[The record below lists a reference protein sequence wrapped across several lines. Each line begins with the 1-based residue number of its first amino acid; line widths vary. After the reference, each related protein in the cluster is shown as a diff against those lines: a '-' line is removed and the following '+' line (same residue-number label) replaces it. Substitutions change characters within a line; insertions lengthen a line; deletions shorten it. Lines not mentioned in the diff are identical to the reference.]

1 MSEHPVIKTKART
14 FIHVG
19 AGAGK
24 RLAEFQHHEPD
35 KIVLVEAERSAAA
48 RLTQKNASA
57 SHLQVI
63 QAALGREEGEAELSL
78 WNFARLNSTQEPTS
92 ELHELFPGLIRKER
106 QSVPVITPARL
117 MSEVGPVKRPLS
129 VILETPGYE
138 MVFLEACKADGVL
151 DQIDQLEL
159 LAAEEVLY
167 EGAATRAELEA
178 WLSDE
183 GFVVTLRDEEDAD
196 WTVLH
201 LVADQKARALL
212 RAQARIDALNENVA
226 SLEATLSEMHA
237 ALTAANERAE
247 QHESALSA
255 AADAK
260 AKALAE
266 RDAALKSATEKTSGF
281 EATMASLEKQRNSAE
296 QKRDEAVATLDFQT
310 RFQAMLQVDLEN
322 LRARLEQS
330 ETQRQRQEDL
340 LGKLTAK
347 LSLAAEYLRHMPTNG
362 PESLAASHSPELS
375 SPRGRTDAKRKKTK
389 AGKGSN
395 A

>member
-1 MSEHPVIKTKART
+1 MSEHPVIETKART

-24 RLAEFQHHEPD
+24 RLAEFQRHEPD

-48 RLTQKNASA
+48 RLTQKNATA
-57 SHLQVI
+57 SHVQVI

-117 MSEVGPVKRPLS
+117 MSEMGPVKRPLS
-129 VILETPGYE
+129 VILETPGNE
-138 MVFLEACKADGVL
+138 MIFLEACKADGVL

-178 WLSDE
+178 WLSEE

-201 LVADQKARALL
+201 LVADQKSRALL
-212 RAQARIDALNENVA
+212 RAEARIAELSATVA
-226 SLEATLSEMHA
+226 SLEAALKATRARADQQESAQSAAVEAKISTLEA
-237 ALTAANERAE
+237 TAAD
-247 QHESALSA
+247 LV
-255 AADAK
+255 
-260 AKALAE
+260 
-266 RDAALKSATEKTSGF
+266 
-281 EATMASLEKQRNSAE
+281 KQRQSAE
-296 QKRDEAVATLDFQT
+296 QKRDEAMSTLDFQT
-310 RFQAMLQVDLEN
+310 RYQAMLQVDLEH
-322 LRARLEQS
+322 LRERLEQS

-347 LSLAAEYLRHMPTNG
+347 LSLAAEYLRHMPANG
-362 PESLAASHSPELS
+362 PESLAASPSPELS